1 MPVYSFLNDAVWID
15 TAAHEKGASM
25 KNLTSN
31 TETVVGGRRRCAAGK
46 TAWLT
51 LLALTMVWQVLLA
64 CSDQAP
70 PPVET
75 VRAIRSFEVGD
86 PAAGMKRRFSGV
98 VEAADTSSIS
108 FEVPG
113 NVQAVNI
120 EVGEAITKGQVLAV
134 LDDRTFRMS
143 VEAARAAVGR
153 AEVERNDAH
162 NELDRL
168 RKAAEINPGAVSQRS
183 IDQAETQFNS
193 TRKNL
198 RYHNAQLDLAR
209 RDLERTVLKAP
220 FDGVVATRLVDP
232 FQQVALGEVL
242 FDLYVEGAME
252 AAISVPESE
261 IDWVRLGLPA
271 TIRFP
276 AFRDQNYDGTV
287 SEISRVAGGANAFP
301 VRVIIDTDNPRIR
314 PGITAEVTLLLDEGQ
329 DETAYLIPTGALL
342 AGPDESSGFVFVF
355 DPATSTIKQTAVTFD
370 GVRASSV
377 IVRSGLQTVDIIATA
392 GVSFLLDGQKVILGR
407 R

>member
-1 MPVYSFLNDAVWID
+1 MNTLFA
-15 TAAHEKGASM
+15 
-25 KNLTSN
+25 N
-31 TETVVGGRRRCAAGK
+31 TETIVDAHRRTAGSRSIATELKRC
-46 TAWLT
+46 LV
-51 LLALTMVWQVLLA
+51 LAVLIPVWPALLA
-64 CSDQAP
+64 CSEPAP

-75 VRAIRSFEVGD
+75 VRAIRTFEVGD

-113 NVQAVNI
+113 NVQSVNV
-120 EVGEAITKGQVLAV
+120 EVGENITKGQVLAV

-153 AEVERNDAH
+153 AEVERNDARS
-162 NELDRL
+162 ELDRL

-198 RYHNAQLDLAR
+198 RYHNSQLDLAR

-242 FDLYVEGAME
+242 FDLYVESAME

-261 IDWVRLGLPA
+261 IDWVRLGLPGE
-271 TIRFP
+271 IRFP
-276 AFRDQNYDGTV
+276 AIPGQGFPGTV

-301 VRVIIDTDNPRIR
+301 VRVLIDTDNPRIR
-314 PGITAEVTLLLDEGQ
+314 PGITAGVTLLLGEGQ
-329 DETAYLIPTGALL
+329 NETAYLIPTGSLL
-342 AGPDESSGFVFVF
+342 AGADESSGFVFVF
-355 DPATSTIKQTAVTFD
+355 DSSTSTVRQTAVTFA
-370 GVRASSV
+370 GVRESSV
-377 IVRSGLQTVDIIATA
+377 IVRSGLQTGDVIAAA
-392 GVSFLLDGQKVILGR
+392 GVSFLRDGQKVILGSR
-407 R
+407 

>member
-1 MPVYSFLNDAVWID
+1 MRILIA
-15 TAAHEKGASM
+15 
-25 KNLTSN
+25 N
-31 TETVVGGRRRCAAGK
+31 TETKVAGRRHAMGARWMTARGKRRLSLVCLAIAWAA
-46 TAWLT
+46 
-51 LLALTMVWQVLLA
+51 LLA
-64 CSDQAP
+64 CSEQAP
-70 PPVET
+70 PPVEN

-113 NVQAVNI
+113 NVQAVNV
-120 EVGEAITKGQVLAV
+120 EVGQNITKGQVLAV

-153 AEVERNDAH
+153 AEVERNDARS
-162 NELDRL
+162 ELDRL

-193 TRKNL
+193 ARKNL
-198 RYHNAQLDLAR
+198 RYHNSQLDLAR

-242 FDLYVEGAME
+242 FDLYVESAME

-261 IDWVRLGLPA
+261 IDWVRLGLPGE
-271 TIRFP
+271 IRFP
-276 AFRDQNYDGTV
+276 AIPGQVFQGTV

-301 VRVIIDTDNPRIR
+301 VRVLIDTDNPRIR
-314 PGITAEVTLLLDEGQ
+314 PGITAGVTLLLDEGQ
-329 DETAYLIPTGALL
+329 EEAAYLIPTVALL

-355 DPATSTIKQTAVTFD
+355 DPATSTVKQTAVTFD

-377 IVRSGLQTVDIIATA
+377 IVRSGLQTGDVIAAA
-392 GVSFLLDGQKVILGR
+392 GVSFLRDGQKVILGSR
-407 R
+407 

>member
-1 MPVYSFLNDAVWID
+1 
-15 TAAHEKGASM
+15 
-25 KNLTSN
+25 
-31 TETVVGGRRRCAAGK
+31 
-46 TAWLT
+46 
-51 LLALTMVWQVLLA
+51 
-64 CSDQAP
+64 
-70 PPVET
+70 
-75 VRAIRSFEVGD
+75 
-86 PAAGMKRRFSGV
+86 MKRRFSGV

-113 NVQAVNI
+113 NVQSVNV
-120 EVGEAITKGQVLAV
+120 EVGENITKGQVLAV

-153 AEVERNDAH
+153 AEVERNDARS
-162 NELDRL
+162 ELDRV

-193 TRKNL
+193 ARKNL
-198 RYHNAQLDLAR
+198 RYHNSQLDLAR

-242 FDLYVEGAME
+242 FDLYVESAME

-261 IDWVRLGLPA
+261 IDWVRLGLPGE
-271 TIRFP
+271 IRFP
-276 AFRDQNYDGTV
+276 AIPGQVFQGTV

-301 VRVIIDTDNPRIR
+301 VRVLIDTDNPRIR
-314 PGITAEVTLLLDEGQ
+314 PGITAGVTLLLDEGR

-342 AGPDESSGFVFVF
+342 AGADESSGFVFVF
-355 DPATSTIKQTAVTFD
+355 DETSSSVKQTAVTFA
-370 GVRASSV
+370 GVRESSV
-377 IVRSGLQTVDIIATA
+377 IVRSGLQTGDVIAAA
-392 GVSFLLDGQKVILGR
+392 GVSFLRDGQKVILGSR
-407 R
+407 

>member
-1 MPVYSFLNDAVWID
+1 MRRRMRKALN
-15 TAAHEKGASM
+15 M
-25 KNLTSN
+25 KNLIPK
-31 TETVVGGRRRCAAGK
+31 TETRLVDFRCFAAGSRSILTGGRRFSSLPVLVVL
-46 TAWLT
+46 LT
-51 LLALTMVWQVLLA
+51 VILA
-64 CSDQAP
+64 CSEQAP

-75 VRAIRSFEVGD
+75 VRAIRTFEVGD

-98 VEAADTSSIS
+98 IEAADTSSIS

-113 NVQAVNI
+113 NVQAVKV
-120 EVGEAITKGQVLAV
+120 EVGENITKGQVLAV

-153 AEVERNDAH
+153 AEVERNDARS
-162 NELDRL
+162 ELDRL

-193 TRKNL
+193 ARKNL
-198 RYHNAQLDLAR
+198 RYHNSQLDLAR

-242 FDLYVEGAME
+242 FDLYVESAME

-261 IDWVRLGLPA
+261 IDWVRLGLPGE
-271 TIRFP
+271 IRFP
-276 AFRDQNYDGTV
+276 AIPGQVFQGTV

-301 VRVIIDTDNPRIR
+301 VRVLIDTDNPRIR
-314 PGITAEVTLLLDEGQ
+314 PGITAGVTLLLDEGR

-342 AGPDESSGFVFVF
+342 AGADESSGFVFVF
-355 DPATSTIKQTAVTFD
+355 DETSSSVKQTAVTFA
-370 GVRASSV
+370 GVRESSV
-377 IVRSGLQTVDIIATA
+377 IVRSGLQTGDVIAAA
-392 GVSFLLDGQKVILGR
+392 GVSFLRDGQKVILGSR
-407 R
+407 

>member
-1 MPVYSFLNDAVWID
+1 
-15 TAAHEKGASM
+15 M
-25 KNLTSN
+25 KIPSSN
-31 TETVVGGRRRCAAGK
+31 TETMARVRRCPAGVRSIL
-46 TAWLT
+46 TRGNAWPA
-51 LLALTMVWQVLLA
+51 LLALVIAWPALMA
-64 CSDQAP
+64 CSEP
-70 PPVET
+70 PPAPLET
-75 VRAIRSFEVGD
+75 VRAIRPFEVGD

-113 NVQAVNI
+113 NVQTVNV
-120 EVGEAITKGQVLAV
+120 EVGENITKGQVLAV

-143 VEAARAAVGR
+143 LEAAQAAVAR
-153 AEVERNDAH
+153 AEVERNDARS
-162 NELDRL
+162 ELARL

-183 IDQAETQFNS
+183 IDQAETQLNS
-193 TRKNL
+193 ARKNL

-209 RDLERTVLKAP
+209 RDLERTALKAP

-242 FDLYVEGAME
+242 FDLYVESAME

-261 IDWVRLGLPA
+261 IDWVRLGLPGEM
-271 TIRFP
+271 RFP
-276 AFRDQNYDGTV
+276 AIPGQVFTGAV

-314 PGITAEVTLLLDEGQ
+314 PGITAEVTLLLEEGR
-329 DETAYLIPTGALL
+329 EEMAYLIPTGALL

-355 DPATSTIKQTAVTFD
+355 DAGTSTVKQTAVTFG
-370 GVRASSV
+370 GVRDSSV
-377 IVRSGLQTVDIIATA
+377 IVRSGLQTGDVIAAA
-392 GVSFLLDGQKVILGR
+392 GVSFLRDGQKVILGR